1 MAMPPY
7 DYDALKARLEHLDER
22 RQLAFGAVCCERLLL
37 NYEAFSRDAGWG
49 DVAPLR
55 HALDRIWDYVGGA
68 ALAEKEAGAAL
79 AACEVVVPHSEDHTS
94 LYVTAAQDACFA
106 VCALYDFV
114 LDPQS
119 AHIADVTRF
128 ATDSVDLY
136 VQETEQ
142 MRPDDPQLEQKIAE
156 HKLMQRELAQQERD
170 LNAISALPSVD
181 PAFLVALRNS
191 WPHPGKSNLDLL
203 EHDSQSF

>member
-1 MAMPPY
+1 MTKPPY
-7 DYDALKARLEHLDER
+7 DYDTLNARLEHLDER
-22 RQLAFGAVCCERLLL
+22 RQLAFGAVCCERLIW

-49 DVAPLR
+49 NVAPLR
-55 HALDRIWDYVGGA
+55 HALDRIWDYIGGA
-68 ALAEKEAGAAL
+68 ALDENDAGAAL
-79 AACEVVVPHSEDHTS
+79 EACEAVVPQSEDHTS

-119 AHIADVTRF
+119 DHIADVTRF

-136 VQETEQ
+136 VQEIEQ
-142 MRPDDPQLEQKIAE
+142 MRPNDPQLEQKIAE

-170 LNAISALPSVD
+170 LNAISAIPSVD
-181 PAFLVALRNS
+181 APFLSALRNS
-191 WPHPGKSNLDLL
+191 WPHPGKSNLDLP
-203 EHDSQSF
+203 